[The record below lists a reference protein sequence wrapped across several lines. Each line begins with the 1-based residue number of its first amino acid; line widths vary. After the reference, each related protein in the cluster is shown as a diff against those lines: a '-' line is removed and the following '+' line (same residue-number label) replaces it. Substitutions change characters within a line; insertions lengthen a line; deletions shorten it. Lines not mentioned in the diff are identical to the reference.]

1 MGLRGRVGVR
11 YASRKQQS
19 RFTRCEATGLLGLDH
34 KGMEGRRRMSVQEE
48 VRAEQEAEFE
58 AMGANETVRE
68 LTRTLYANIDAM
80 TDEQKRLLV
89 AESLAK
95 ASQTV
100 QQAGSNPTMA
110 AGLLMLTNG
119 LIAIAGYT
127 TTVMAEAAGDTSTGD
142 KKVDETLLLF
152 RDLAKETAAGN
163 MSPEQRRRAE
173 ELAERV
179 QARIAQGED
188 VDEAIRAERAAQ
200 TEVPVAKTSGEGYGL
215 YL

>member
-1 MGLRGRVGVR
+1 
-11 YASRKQQS
+11 
-19 RFTRCEATGLLGLDH
+19 
-34 KGMEGRRRMSVQEE
+34 MSVQEE

-188 VDEAIRAERAAQ
+188 VDEAIRAEKAAQ
-200 TEVPVAKTSGEGYGL
+200 AEVPVAKTSGEGYGL